1 MKLTDIYES
10 IKPERDMFEG
20 FNETELSEEYPTGF
34 SFDEFKK
41 IRSYRGKM
49 NYARQYLGK
58 PLGTGSSRVVYRV
71 DNDKV
76 LKLAKNEKGIH
87 QNEAETN
94 FYGDAYYED
103 IIAKVIDFDD
113 QDGYW
118 TEMELAF
125 RAKHDDFK
133 RLWGIKF
140 KDLYFYLERR
150 YQENNGRQ
158 PTWSIDEKIKEELD
172 NSDDVM
178 HLVSFMF
185 DSTTL
190 PSDLCKMNSWGIVKR
205 EYGDA
210 LVLIDFGFTD
220 EVYES
225 YYK

>member
-1 MKLTDIYES
+1 MKLLDIYES
-10 IKPERDMFEG
+10 LKPERDMFEG
-20 FNETELSEEYPTGF
+20 FNELELSEEYPEGF
-34 SFDEFKK
+34 DLNEFKNL
-41 IRSYRGKM
+41 RSYAKKM
-49 NYARQYLGK
+49 SYARAYLGK

-71 DNDKV
+71 DETKV

-87 QNEAETN
+87 QNEAEIN
-94 FYGDAYYED
+94 FYGDSYYED

-113 QDGYW
+113 QNGYW

-125 RAKHDDFK
+125 KAKPDDFK
-133 RLWGIKF
+133 RLWDIKF
-140 KDLYFYLERR
+140 NDLYFYLERR
-150 YQENNGRQ
+150 YQENIGRK
-158 PTWSIDEKIKEELD
+158 PTWGIDVKVKEQLD
-172 NSDDVM
+172 NSDDVA

-190 PSDLCKMNSWGIVKR
+190 PSDLCKINSWGIVKR

-210 LVLIDFGFTD
+210 LVLIDFGFTS